1 MIRQPAQSAARLAQ
15 TVGHAEERFPVNMP
29 GSLPI
34 IRFSFNDSLRRVTMN
49 FLFPLV
55 ASLALL
61 VCAGC
66 TNTSKAAVLV
76 DRHNPESVLR
86 AYFEAWT
93 RGDWSNQA
101 SFMDEKYAQMVPEP
115 VDSIRIIQ
123 IQPIANSSLT
133 ERTYQVVFEIKVKGQ
148 GVSMQSGRYDWSY
161 YLTWQAQRGE
171 WLITNYGA
179 G

>member
-1 MIRQPAQSAARLAQ
+1 MIGQPARFAVRLAQ
-15 TVGHAEERFPVNMP
+15 TVGHAEKRFPVNIH

-34 IRFSFNDSLRRVTMN
+34 NGLSISDSLRRVFMN

-66 TNTSKAAVLV
+66 TNTSKAAAPV

-86 AYFEAWT
+86 AYFEAWA
-93 RGDWSNQA
+93 RSDWSNQA

-115 VDSIRIIQ
+115 VDSIRVIE
-123 IQPIANSSLT
+123 IQPSASTSLY

-148 GVSMQSGRYDWSY
+148 GVSLQSGRYDWSY
-161 YLTWQAQRGE
+161 YLAWEAQRGT